1 MYKRLLIA
9 ALLCFGGAFAQTN
22 LSGAWAGIS
31 FGAPATAL
39 HFGGE
44 DALADGVD
52 LRGTLGFSYLY
63 SSGVY
68 IGADAL
74 FNLDMDTGG
83 APIDTY
89 LGAGAFASVGSGFGL
104 GIQGL
109 FGGEYRLVEAGLPE
123 GGIFLELGPDL
134 YLAPGVF
141 LGLTGRLGFN
151 FHF

>member
-1 MYKRLLIA
+1 MSKFLFVVA
-9 ALLCFGGAFAQTN
+9 ALCCGSALAQTN

-31 FGAPATAL
+31 FGVPATAL
-39 HFGGE
+39 HVGGE
-44 DALADGVD
+44 DALGEGVD

-68 IGADAL
+68 LGADAL
-74 FNLDMDTGG
+74 FNLDLDTG

-89 LGAGAFASVGSGFGL
+89 LGAGAFTSIGGGFGL

-123 GGIFLELGPDL
+123 GGVFFEIGPDL
-134 YLAPGVF
+134 YLAPRVF
-141 LGLTGRLGFN
+141 LGLTGRIGFN
-151 FHF
+151 YHF